1 MKLVEHID
9 GTGAPVYAAA
19 AFAYARALFNW
30 AIVRGCYN
38 LEHSPCDRV
47 RVGELVSRRRVPRQR
62 TLTDDE
68 IRCFWKA
75 TGRLGYPFKQLFRL
89 IALTGVRRT
98 EACGARWGEFL
109 DLDDPA
115 KSRWEIP
122 AARFKSNATHIVP
135 LSADALA
142 VLATVPR
149 FQRGDALFSFSYG
162 VTPVTVLHQGKAK
175 LDALMTRY
183 LRALAR
189 LRGDAGWQ
197 QLTLMPFV
205 THDLRRVVRTKLAA
219 LEVNDGVAEMCLGHG
234 RKGLARVYN
243 QHSGL
248 PQMRRALEAW
258 ASELRRIVS
267 PPPPGKVLPLRGRRR

>member
-1 MKLVEHID
+1 M
-9 GTGAPVYAAA
+9 
-19 AFAYARALFNW
+19 
-30 AIVRGCYN
+30 
-38 LEHSPCDRV
+38 
-47 RVGELVSRRRVPRQR
+47 
-62 TLTDDE
+62 
-68 IRCFWKA
+68 
-75 TGRLGYPFKQLFRL
+75 GYPFKQLFRL

-122 AARFKSNATHIVP
+122 AARFKSNATHLVP